1 MLPRTNAFT
10 AHPVEGKRQG
20 PSNSMTPSTLSMLP
34 EPDNLPDQVMR
45 LVGTALENATDAVS
59 ILDLAGNYVYFNPAH
74 RRMFRNH
81 ALALKE
87 RSDLIIHPDDRVQAL
102 AGYQEVVQ
110 SGSARRLNYRILHMN
125 GDIAYLESQ
134 VSTITGPRGEV
145 THLLSVTRDI
155 TDLSSTIQS
164 LQRRETQLNE
174 LHAIFKLG
182 SWDWDIRSGSIT
194 WSPEMY
200 QIFGVGADFKPD
212 PESVR
217 ARITPMDTALRERID
232 AVGGMTGSVHRA
244 LYQVHQPGGR
254 TRLVE
259 ISGTASHDESG
270 QMLRMIGVMQ
280 DVTERKRVEEQIRIS
295 KEHLRAMVEHAREY
309 AIYLLDQEGHVTSWN
324 PGAERIKGY
333 TAEEISG
340 QHFSRFFTVEDIK
353 RGQPARQLRLALR
366 HGRHQS
372 EGWRLRKNGSRFWA
386 HVTITPIFNE
396 TGELQGFS
404 KITHDITERRRAKEN
419 LRDYAE
425 RLRATSR
432 RLVEIQETER
442 RQLAIEL
449 HDRVGQ
455 NLTALGINLSLIS
468 RQLDAEQHP
477 SLQPRVK
484 ESSRL
489 LRQTIESMRNVM
501 AELRPQALDDYGLFS
516 ALRLAMADFCRQT
529 GIKASVTGRD
539 VSASIPKTVSL
550 AMFRIFQEALHN
562 VAKHAHA
569 ATLEIRLDELDG
581 HVRLEIIDDGSG
593 FDVAHIE
600 AQRPAQRWGLQIMRE
615 RAEAVGALL
624 MVESGQDRGTRVIVT
639 FRL

>member
-1 MLPRTNAFT
+1 MKDSTKDSISPMPRPAP
-10 AHPVEGKRQG
+10 ALAE
-20 PSNSMTPSTLSMLP
+20 
-34 EPDNLPDQVMR
+34 NLPDQVTQ
-45 LVGTALENATDAVS
+45 LIGAALDNATDAVS
-59 ILDLAGNYVYFNPAH
+59 ILDLAGHYLYVNQAH
-74 RRMFRNH
+74 LGMFRNH
-81 ALALKE
+81 ALPVKE
-87 RSDLIIHPDDRVQAL
+87 RSNLIIHPDDRVQAL
-102 AGYQEVVQ
+102 AGYQEVIQ
-110 SGSARRLNYRILHMN
+110 SGGARRLSYRILRTD
-125 GDIAYLESQ
+125 GEIAYLESQ
-134 VSTITGPRGEV
+134 VSTIIGQHGKV
-145 THLLSVTRDI
+145 THLLSVTRDV

-164 LQRRETQLNE
+164 LRRRETQLNE

-182 SWDWDIRSGSIT
+182 SWDWDIHSGSIT

-200 QIFGVGADFKPD
+200 QIFGVGSDFKPE
-212 PESVR
+212 PASVR
-217 ARITPMDTALRERID
+217 AMLTPMDPAMRERID
-232 AVGGMTGSVHRA
+232 RGEQFPESIHRV
-244 LYQVHQPGGR
+244 LYQVRQPDGR
-254 TRLVE
+254 VRLVE
-259 ISGTASHDESG
+259 ISGTASHDEAGNS
-270 QMLRMIGVMQ
+270 LRMIGVMQ

-309 AIYLLDQEGHVTSWN
+309 AIYLLDPEGHVTSWN

-340 QHFSRFFTVEDIK
+340 QHFSRFFTVEDIQL
-353 RGQPARQLRLALR
+353 GQPARQLRLALR

-386 HVTITPIFNE
+386 HVTITPILNE

-468 RQLDAEQHP
+468 RELDAEKHP
-477 SLQPRVK
+477 ALQPRIK

-516 ALRLAMADFCRQT
+516 ALRLAMTDFCRGT
-529 GIKASVTGRD
+529 GTKGSVTGRD
-539 VSASIPKTVSL
+539 VSGSIPKTVSL

-562 VAKHAHA
+562 VAKHARA
-569 ATLEIRLDELDG
+569 RTVEVRLDVVDG
-581 HVRLEIIDDGSG
+581 HVRLEITDDGSG
-593 FDVAHIE
+593 FDVESIE

-624 MVESGQDRGTRVIVT
+624 RVESGLGRGTRVIVT